1 MDLDLLDFRFRV
13 AAVMLSITSSSA
25 IKLSSL
31 VLEPVLARLELL
43 EPWLDVVVGV
53 VTEARTIGLNSD
65 VEPKPELVVLS
76 MAVVVAEI
84 DLEERLRLEGRER
97 VASWLLP
104 LVTVVE
110 PKKVWPSP

>member
-1 MDLDLLDFRFRV
+1 MATKLK
-13 AAVMLSITSSSA
+13 AV
-25 IKLSSL
+25 
-31 VLEPVLARLELL
+31 VLEPVLARLVLVLVLWL
-43 EPWLDVVVGV
+43 EFVGGFV
-53 VTEARTIGLNSD
+53 GGLVTEASTIGLNSD